1 MNKLVWMFTFVD
13 SVIVLAFQLLGL
25 TVLWSFAGAG
35 DGIWGLALMLGATS
49 VFRALFALVRGYIVD
64 SFQKKTSIL
73 ASLMVCGLL
82 SIVWFFG
89 EYFLLIAIIAYIA
102 IEFAKELYSSSYAA
116 LVAEKLS
123 ADEYIK
129 YDSVSIM
136 AGRIIAVIGNLVA
149 AIMVS
154 FLSVWV
160 IVVLVVVVFAIGVLV
175 CLRYLPRSS
184 VERSE
189 PTVRV
194 TLDFAKKNVFGDRKV
209 IVFIVIIFLLNLDYA
224 FIPTLL
230 PMFIITAT
238 ELASPLL
245 FGIIRAGNNIG
256 EFAASGVVLK
266 YSHLVFRLTKIGLG
280 GSAIVFLLL
289 PFIYTMPVLVVVF
302 FALYSFFDMLTQP
315 MYSWFV
321 SSLEDSKRGRVLGI
335 VDSIILLASPLG
347 ILLGATLSSLGMYAV
362 SIGIVAVFLSAL
374 VAVSKSKSLR

>member
-1 MNKLVWMFTFVD
+1 MNKLIWMFTFVD
-13 SVIVLAFQLLGL
+13 SVIGLAFQLFAL
-25 TVLWSFAGAG
+25 TVLWSFAGVG
-35 DGIWGLALMLGATS
+35 NGIWGLAIILGATS
-49 VFRALFALVRGYIVD
+49 VFRALSALVRGYIVD
-64 SFQKKTSIL
+64 LFQKKTSIL
-73 ASLMVCGLL
+73 VSLMACALL
-82 SIVWFFG
+82 CIVWFFG
-89 EYFLLIAIIAYIA
+89 EYFLALAIIAYIA
-102 IEFAKELYSSSYAA
+102 IEFAKQLYSSSYAA

-123 ADEYIK
+123 TDDYVK

-136 AGRIIAVIGNLVA
+136 ASRIIAAIGNLAA

-160 IVVLVVVVFAIGVLV
+160 IVVLVVAVFALGVLV
-175 CLRYLPRSS
+175 CQRYLPHSS

-189 PTVRV
+189 PAVRV
-194 TLDFAKKNVFGDRKV
+194 TFDFAKKNVFGDRKV
-209 IVFIVIIFLLNLDYA
+209 IAFIAIVFLLNLDYA

-230 PMFIITAT
+230 PMFIIAET
-238 ELASPLL
+238 ELATPLL

-266 YSHLVFRLTKIGLG
+266 YSRLVFRLTKVGLG
-280 GSAIVFLLL
+280 GSAVVFVLL
-289 PFIYTMPVLVVVF
+289 PFVYTMPVFVVIF

-321 SSLEDSKRGRVLGI
+321 SSLEDDKRGRVLGI

-362 SIGIVAVFLSAL
+362 SAGIVAVFLSAL
-374 VAVSKSKSLR
+374 VAVAKAKSLR